1 MRHFTAAAI
10 QLRRYLLTSTHQTA
24 VVLSKEV
31 IDCCDP
37 TFGGKVKIELD
48 FEEWGEFGHDYNK
61 TRDCHETYF
70 FTLIPY
76 TSVLSIISL

>member
-24 VVLSKEV
+24 VLSKEV

-61 TRDCHETYF
+61 TRDFHETYF
-70 FTLIPY
+70 FTLISY